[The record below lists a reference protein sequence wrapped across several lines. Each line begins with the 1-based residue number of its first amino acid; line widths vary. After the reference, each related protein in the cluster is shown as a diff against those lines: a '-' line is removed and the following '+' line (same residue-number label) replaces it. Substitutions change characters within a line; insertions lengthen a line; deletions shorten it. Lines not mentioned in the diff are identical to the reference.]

1 MEGKARGQFVR
12 ADGKRRGQFVRA
24 DGKRRGQ
31 FVRSEGQLVRSG
43 ESGDGRRVTEPKFH
57 GK

>member
-1 MEGKARGQFVR
+1 MKDKARGQFVR
-12 ADGKRRGQFVRA
+12 AEGKRRGQFVRA
-24 DGKRRGQ
+24 EGKTRGQ
-31 FVRSEGQLVRSG
+31 SLRSG